1 MDCHELMEKFKNGS
15 PMNCGI
21 EFDWSRMYDHG
32 IPSLWQVNNFANVK
46 MQQEIMMQLKITEGE
61 EGGPQKSNVQEVLRE
76 TMKKHP
82 APYESWESLW

>member
-1 MDCHELMEKFKNGS
+1 VLPIVSEIMNSVNCIAMDCHELMEKFKNGS

-46 MQQEIMMQLKITEGE
+46 IQQEIMM
-61 EGGPQKSNVQEVLRE
+61 
-76 TMKKHP
+76 
-82 APYESWESLW
+82 